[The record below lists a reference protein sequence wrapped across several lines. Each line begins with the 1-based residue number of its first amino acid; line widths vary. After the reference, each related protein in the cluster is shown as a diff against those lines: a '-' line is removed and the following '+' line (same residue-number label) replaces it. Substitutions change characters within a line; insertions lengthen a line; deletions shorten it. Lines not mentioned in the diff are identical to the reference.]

1 MAWPSSEAGDLP
13 VPSDTGIDMDGSP
26 EFHARPQASSLGAG
40 ELILVCRELTGWS
53 QRKLASRVGTSQP
66 ALARLETGSAM
77 PTVRTLLRIA
87 EAAGFDLV
95 MGLRRPGGPPP
106 DPAVLSAMGF
116 TLLGTLERNEEDGLA
131 DFAALREPS
140 PLEGPR

>member
-1 MAWPSSEAGDLP
+1 MSWPSSGMTDPSA
-13 VPSDTGIDMDGSP
+13 PSDTSFDIDLSP
-26 EFHARPQASSLGAG
+26 EIPARPQASSLGAG

-53 QRKLASRVGTSQP
+53 QRRLAAHVGTSQP
-66 ALARLETGSAM
+66 ALARLETGNAM

-87 EAAGFDLV
+87 EAAGFELV

-106 DPAVLSAMGF
+106 APEVLDAMGF
-116 TLLGTLERNEEDGLA
+116 ALLGTLERNEDDGLA

>member
-1 MAWPSSEAGDLP
+1 MSWPPSGVTDPSA
-13 VPSDTGIDMDGSP
+13 PSDTGIDIDGSP
-26 EFHARPQASSLGAG
+26 EFQARPPASSLGAG

-53 QRKLASRVGTSQP
+53 QRRLASHVGTSQP
-66 ALARLETGSAM
+66 ALARLETGNAM

-87 EAAGFDLV
+87 EAAGFELV
-95 MGLRRPGGPPP
+95 IGLRRPGDPPP
-106 DPAVLSAMGF
+106 DPEVLSAMGF
-116 TLLGTLERNEEDGLA
+116 TRLGTLERNDDDGLA